1 MHIFNFAVASL
12 ATTVKGS
19 YFIQIQWFKAICKG
33 FLIFTNH
40 GSVFDRSMI
49 VLFNDSWTLD
59 LIGLYGVRKVY
70 EALMNFN
77 WIWSKKVAYKYC
89 LGTH

>member
-19 YFIQIQWFKAICKG
+19 YFIQIQW
-33 FLIFTNH
+33 LMPSVRIFGVLRSGIFGANH
-40 GSVFDRSMI
+40 DLI

-59 LIGLYGVRKVY
+59 LIDFYGVRKVY

-77 WIWSKKVAYKYC
+77 WIWSKKVAYKYS